1 MHFVRKLKTLG
12 AFINL
17 LHKTDLFSI
26 KEKLK
31 NNIFFVSLFKKHHSL

>member
-31 NNIFFVSLFKKHHSL
+31 K